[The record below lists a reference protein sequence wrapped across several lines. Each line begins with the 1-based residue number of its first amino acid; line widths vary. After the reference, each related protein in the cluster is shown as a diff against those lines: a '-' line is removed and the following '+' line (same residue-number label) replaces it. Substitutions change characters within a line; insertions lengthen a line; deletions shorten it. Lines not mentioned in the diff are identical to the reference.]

1 MIFLKRLGKTLT
13 NNIWL
18 KVLALVL
25 AFVLWVLVAQINNPV
40 RTLTYNNV
48 KVTLVGTDVLDA
60 EGKVYQ
66 VLDNTD
72 TAKVTV
78 RAPESIISSITA
90 ADISA
95 VADLSHI
102 SEDGTVP
109 IVYSLDRAESIIADH
124 DTLSVSVENRITK
137 YVNITWKTIGS
148 VGEGC
153 VQGKVNLERN
163 RIEVTGPESAVN
175 RVTYAQVTIDL
186 DDAVK
191 TISAD
196 MEIVLYD
203 AKGNRVESDMIV
215 KQTDYVTTTVTV
227 LSTKTVPIYA
237 SATGEP
243 AAGYVFTGDINVSP
257 ETVTIAGDTSVLN
270 TITRIEITDPVDI
283 ASAKNNITAA
293 YNLSKYLPAGVSFED
308 PDFDDEVFV
317 TAYVER
323 KVEKTLTVA
332 VDHFALTDIPE
343 GYEAEIAAEEDVSV
357 RLTGL
362 ETELNAIS
370 AESLRGVIEVD
381 SYLASVYGDDYSG
394 ITFANIPV
402 RFNLSDHVEA
412 DPVYIRVQL
421 TVKEDET

>member
-1 MIFLKRLGKTLT
+1 MKVLKRLGKSLT
-13 NNIWL
+13 NNLWL
-18 KVLALVL
+18 KLLALLL

-66 VLDNTD
+66 VLDGTD

-78 RAPESIISSITA
+78 RAPESVISSLTA
-90 ADISA
+90 NDISA
-95 VADLSHI
+95 VADLSNI

-109 IVYSLDRAESIIADH
+109 IVYSLDRAESITADH

-137 YVNITWKTIGS
+137 YVNISSQTVGS

-153 VQGKVNLERN
+153 VQGRVNLERN
-163 RIEVTGPESAVN
+163 RIEITGPESAVN
-175 RVTYAQVTIDL
+175 RVSYAQVTIDL
-186 DDAVK
+186 DGALK

-203 AKGNRVESDMIV
+203 AKGYRVESDTIV

-227 LSTKTVPIYA
+227 LSTKTVPVYA
-237 SATGEP
+237 YATGEP
-243 AAGYVFTGDINVSP
+243 ADGYIFTGDISVSP
-257 ETVTIAGDTSVLN
+257 DVVTIAGDTSVLN
-270 TITRIEITDPVDI
+270 NITRIEITDPVDI
-283 ASAKNNITAA
+283 ASAKNSITATF
-293 YNLSKYLPAGVSFED
+293 NISKYLPSGVTFED

-323 KVEKTLTVA
+323 KAEKTLTVPA
-332 VDHFALTDIPE
+332 DHFALTDIPE
-343 GYEAEIAAEEDVSV
+343 GYEVEIDMPDDVSV
-357 RLTGL
+357 RITGL
-362 ETELNAIS
+362 QTELNAIS
-370 AESLRGVIEVD
+370 TESLRGVVEVD

-394 ITFANIPV
+394 ITYANIPV
-402 RFNLSDHVEA
+402 RFNFSEHVEA
-412 DPVYIRVQL
+412 DPVFIRVKL
-421 TVKEDET
+421 TLKEEDT

>member
-95 VADLSHI
+95 VADLSNI

-148 VGEGC
+148 VGE
-153 VQGKVNLERN
+153 
-163 RIEVTGPESAVN
+163 
-175 RVTYAQVTIDL
+175 
-186 DDAVK
+186 
-191 TISAD
+191 
-196 MEIVLYD
+196 
-203 AKGNRVESDMIV
+203 
-215 KQTDYVTTTVTV
+215 
-227 LSTKTVPIYA
+227 
-237 SATGEP
+237 
-243 AAGYVFTGDINVSP
+243 
-257 ETVTIAGDTSVLN
+257 
-270 TITRIEITDPVDI
+270 
-283 ASAKNNITAA
+283 AA
-293 YNLSKYLPAGVSFED
+293 YRARSISRGTGSK
-308 PDFDDEVFV
+308 
-317 TAYVER
+317 
-323 KVEKTLTVA
+323 
-332 VDHFALTDIPE
+332 
-343 GYEAEIAAEEDVSV
+343 
-357 RLTGL
+357 
-362 ETELNAIS
+362 
-370 AESLRGVIEVD
+370 
-381 SYLASVYGDDYSG
+381 
-394 ITFANIPV
+394 
-402 RFNLSDHVEA
+402 
-412 DPVYIRVQL
+412 
-421 TVKEDET
+421 

>member
-48 KVTLVGTDVLDA
+48 KVTLVGANILEA

-66 VLDNTD
+66 VLNNSDI
-72 TAKVTV
+72 AKVTV
-78 RAPESIISSITA
+78 RAPESVINSITA
-90 ADISA
+90 SDITA
-95 VADLSHI
+95 IADLSQI
-102 SEDGTVP
+102 NEDGTVP
-109 IVYSLDRAESIIADH
+109 IIYSLERAESITADH
-124 DTLSVSVENRITK
+124 DTVSVAVENRVTK
-137 YVNITWKTIGS
+137 YVNIVSQTVGS

-163 RIEVTGPESAVN
+163 RIEITGPQSAVD
-175 RVTYAQVTIDL
+175 RVSYAQVTVDL

-196 MEIVLYD
+196 MEIILYD
-203 AKGNRVESDMIV
+203 TKGNRVESDTIL
-215 KQTDYVTTTVTV
+215 KQTDYVTVTVTI

-237 SATGEP
+237 STTGEP
-243 AAGYVFTGDINVSP
+243 ADGYIFTGDITVNPGV
-257 ETVTIAGDTSVLN
+257 VTIAGDTSVLN
-270 TITRIEITDPVDI
+270 NITRIDIIRPVDI
-283 ASAKNNITAA
+283 TNAKDATLATFPI
-293 YNLSKYLPAGVSFED
+293 SEFLPAGVTFED
-308 PDFDDEVFV
+308 PDFEDEVSV
-317 TAYVER
+317 TAFVE
-323 KVEKTLTVA
+323 KKAEKTLTLSA
-332 VDHFALTDIPE
+332 DHFTLTDIPE
-343 GYEAEIAAEEDVSV
+343 GYEAEIAVDEEIAV

-362 ETELNAIS
+362 STELNAVS
-370 AESLRGVIEVD
+370 AESLRGLVEVD
-381 SYLASVYGDDYSG
+381 SYLSSVYGDDYSG

-402 RFNLSDHVEA
+402 KFFLSEHVEA

-421 TVKEDET
+421 TLKDET

>member
-1 MIFLKRLGKTLT
+1 MNFLKRLGKTLT

-48 KVTLVGTDVLDA
+48 KVTLVGTNILES

-78 RAPESIISSITA
+78 RAPESVINSITA
-90 ADISA
+90 SDITA
-95 VADLSHI
+95 IADLSQI
-102 SEDGTVP
+102 NEDGTVP
-109 IVYSLDRAESIIADH
+109 IIYSLESAESITADH
-124 DTLSVSVENRITK
+124 DTLSVAVENRITK
-137 YVNITWKTIGS
+137 YVNISWQTVGS

-163 RIEVTGPESAVN
+163 RIEVTGPESDVN
-175 RVTYAQVTIDL
+175 RVSYAQVTIDL

-196 MEIVLYD
+196 MEIILYD
-203 AKGNRVESDMIV
+203 TKGNRVESDMIV

-237 SATGEP
+237 SATGET
-243 AAGYVFTGDINVSP
+243 AAGYIFTGDISVSP
-257 ETVTIAGDTSVLN
+257 EIVTIAGDTSVLN
-270 TITRIEITDPVDI
+270 NITRIEITDPVDI
-283 ASAKNNITAA
+283 NSAKNNITAT
-293 YNLSKYLPAGVSFED
+293 YNLSKYLPSGVSFED
-308 PDFDDEVFV
+308 PSFDDEVYV
-317 TAYVER
+317 TAYVE
-323 KVEKTLTVA
+323 KKAEKTLTVSP
-332 VDHFALTDIPE
+332 DHFSITDIPD
-343 GYEAEIAAEEDVSV
+343 GYEAEIAGDDDITV

-362 ETELNAIS
+362 ETELNAVS

-381 SYLASVYGDDYSG
+381 SYLTSVYGDDYSG

-402 RFNLSDHVEA
+402 RFNLSEHVEA
-412 DPVYIRVQL
+412 DPVFIRVQL
-421 TVKEDET
+421 TVKDET

>member
-48 KVTLVGTDVLDA
+48 KVTLVGANVLEA

-66 VLDNTD
+66 VLNNSDI
-72 TAKVTV
+72 AKVTV
-78 RAPESIISSITA
+78 RAPESVINSITA
-90 ADISA
+90 SDITA
-95 VADLSHI
+95 IADLSQI
-102 SEDGTVP
+102 NEDGTVP
-109 IVYSLDRAESIIADH
+109 IIYSLERAESITADH
-124 DTLSVSVENRITK
+124 DTVSVAVENRITK
-137 YVNITWKTIGS
+137 YVNITWQTIGS

-175 RVTYAQVTIDL
+175 RVSYAQVTIDL

-196 MEIVLYD
+196 MEIILYD
-203 AKGNRVESDMIV
+203 TKGNRVESDMIV

-237 SATGEP
+237 STTGEP
-243 AAGYVFTGDINVSP
+243 AAGFVFTGDISVNPSV
-257 ETVTIAGDTSVLN
+257 VTIAGDTSVLN
-270 TITRIEITDPVDI
+270 TISRIDITNPVDI
-283 ASAKNNITAA
+283 SSAKNDTTATFS
-293 YNLSKYLPAGVSFED
+293 LTDFLPAGVSFED
-308 PDFDDEVFV
+308 PDYDDEVAV
-317 TAYVER
+317 TANIEK
-323 KVEKTLTVA
+323 KVEKNLTVSA
-332 VDHFALTDIPE
+332 DHFILTDIPD
-343 GYEAEIAAEEDVSV
+343 GYEAEIAGDEDIIV

-370 AESLRGVIEVD
+370 AESIRGLIEVN
-381 SYLASVYGDDYSG
+381 SYLSSVYGDDYSG

-402 RFNLSDHVEA
+402 KFNLSEHVEA

-421 TVKEDET
+421 TLKDET

>member
-1 MIFLKRLGKTLT
+1 
-13 NNIWL
+13 
-18 KVLALVL
+18 
-25 AFVLWVLVAQINNPV
+25 
-40 RTLTYNNV
+40 
-48 KVTLVGTDVLDA
+48 
-60 EGKVYQ
+60 
-66 VLDNTD
+66 
-72 TAKVTV
+72 
-78 RAPESIISSITA
+78 
-90 ADISA
+90 
-95 VADLSHI
+95 
-102 SEDGTVP
+102 
-109 IVYSLDRAESIIADH
+109 
-124 DTLSVSVENRITK
+124 
-137 YVNITWKTIGS
+137 
-148 VGEGC
+148 
-153 VQGKVNLERN
+153 
-163 RIEVTGPESAVN
+163 
-175 RVTYAQVTIDL
+175 
-186 DDAVK
+186 
-191 TISAD
+191 
-196 MEIVLYD
+196 
-203 AKGNRVESDMIV
+203 
-215 KQTDYVTTTVTV
+215 
-227 LSTKTVPIYA
+227 
-237 SATGEP
+237 
-243 AAGYVFTGDINVSP
+243 
-257 ETVTIAGDTSVLN
+257 AGDTSVLN
-270 TITRIEITDPVDI
+270 NITRIEITDPVDI

-402 RFNLSDHVEA
+402 RFNLSDHVDA

>member
-48 KVTLVGTDVLDA
+48 KVTLVGANVLEA

-66 VLDNTD
+66 VLNNSDI
-72 TAKVTV
+72 AKVTV
-78 RAPESIISSITA
+78 RAPESVINSITA
-90 ADISA
+90 SDITA
-95 VADLSHI
+95 IADLSQI
-102 SEDGTVP
+102 NEDGTVP
-109 IVYSLDRAESIIADH
+109 IIYSLERAESITADH
-124 DTLSVSVENRITK
+124 DTVSVAVENRITK
-137 YVNITWKTIGS
+137 YVNITWQTVGS

-175 RVTYAQVTIDL
+175 RVSYAQVTIDL

-196 MEIVLYD
+196 MEIILYD
-203 AKGNRVESDMIV
+203 TKGNRVESDMIV

-237 SATGEP
+237 SATSETAPGFI
-243 AAGYVFTGDINVSP
+243 FTGDISVSP

-270 TITRIEITDPVDI
+270 GITRIEITDPVDI
-283 ASAKNNITAA
+283 NSAKNNITAT

-308 PDFDDEVFV
+308 PSFDDEVYV
-317 TAYVER
+317 TAYVE
-323 KVEKTLTVA
+323 KKAEKTLSVA
-332 VDHFALTDIPE
+332 IDHFLLTDIPD
-343 GYEAEIAAEEDVSV
+343 GYEAEIDGEDEISV
-357 RLTGL
+357 RLSGL

-370 AESLRGVIEVD
+370 AESIRGILEVD

-394 ITFANIPV
+394 ISFANIPV
-402 RFNLSDHVEA
+402 RFTLSEHVEA
-412 DPVYIRVQL
+412 DPVYIRIRL
-421 TVKEDET
+421 TAKEET

>member
-48 KVTLVGTDVLDA
+48 KVTLVGANVLEA

-66 VLDNTD
+66 VLNNSDI
-72 TAKVTV
+72 AKVTV
-78 RAPESIISSITA
+78 RAPESVINSITA
-90 ADISA
+90 SDITA
-95 VADLSHI
+95 IADLSQI
-102 SEDGTVP
+102 NEDGTVP
-109 IVYSLDRAESIIADH
+109 IIYSLERAESITADH
-124 DTLSVSVENRITK
+124 DTVSVAVENRITK
-137 YVNITWKTIGS
+137 YVNITWQTVGS

-175 RVTYAQVTIDL
+175 RVSYAQVTIDL

-196 MEIVLYD
+196 MEIILYD
-203 AKGNRVESDMIV
+203 TKGNRVESDMIV

-237 SATGEP
+237 SATGETAP
-243 AAGYVFTGDINVSP
+243 GFIFTGDISVSP

-270 TITRIEITDPVDI
+270 GITRIEITDPVDI
-283 ASAKNNITAA
+283 NSAKNNITAT

-308 PDFDDEVFV
+308 PSFDDEVYV
-317 TAYVER
+317 TAYVE
-323 KVEKTLTVA
+323 KKAEKTLSVA
-332 VDHFALTDIPE
+332 IDHFLLTDIPD
-343 GYEAEIAAEEDVSV
+343 GYEAEIDGEDEISV
-357 RLTGL
+357 RLSGL

-370 AESLRGVIEVD
+370 AESIRGILEVD

-394 ITFANIPV
+394 ISFANIPV
-402 RFNLSDHVEA
+402 RFTLSEHVEA
-412 DPVYIRVQL
+412 DPVYIRIRL
-421 TVKEDET
+421 TAKEET

>member
-48 KVTLVGTDVLDA
+48 KVTLVGANVLEA

-66 VLDNTD
+66 VLNNSDI
-72 TAKVTV
+72 AKVTV
-78 RAPESIISSITA
+78 RAPESVINSITA
-90 ADISA
+90 NDITA
-95 VADLSHI
+95 IADLSQI
-102 SEDGTVP
+102 NEDGTVP
-109 IVYSLDRAESIIADH
+109 IVYSLESAESITADH
-124 DTLSVSVENRITK
+124 DTVSVAVENRITK
-137 YVNITWKTIGS
+137 YVNITWQTVGS

-175 RVTYAQVTIDL
+175 RVSYAQVTIDL

-196 MEIVLYD
+196 MEIILYD
-203 AKGNRVESDMIV
+203 TKGNRVESDMIV

-237 SATGEP
+237 STTGEP
-243 AAGYVFTGDINVSP
+243 AAGYIFTGDITVNPGV
-257 ETVTIAGDTSVLN
+257 VTIAGDTGVLN
-270 TITRIEITDPVDI
+270 TISRIDITNPVDI
-283 ASAKNNITAA
+283 SSAKSNTTATFH
-293 YNLSKYLPAGVSFED
+293 LTEFLPAGVTFED
-308 PDFDDEVFV
+308 PDFDDEVAV
-317 TAYVER
+317 TASIE
-323 KVEKTLTVA
+323 KKAEKTLNVA
-332 VDHFALTDIPE
+332 ADHFILTDIPE
-343 GYEAEIAAEEDVSV
+343 GYEAEISGDEEIIV

-362 ETELNAIS
+362 ETELNAVS
-370 AESLRGVIEVD
+370 AESLRGLIEVD
-381 SYLASVYGDDYSG
+381 SYLASVYGDDYST

-402 RFNLSDHVEA
+402 KFYLSEHVEA

-421 TVKEDET
+421 SLKEET